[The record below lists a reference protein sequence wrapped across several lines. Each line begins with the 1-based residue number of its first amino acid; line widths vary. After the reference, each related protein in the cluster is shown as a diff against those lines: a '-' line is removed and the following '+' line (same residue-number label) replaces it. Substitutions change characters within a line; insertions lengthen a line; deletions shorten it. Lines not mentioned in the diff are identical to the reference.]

1 VSVFTGLLCASG
13 GRTLIW
19 FKFTISILPKF
30 PYRFKVIPIEIP
42 VGLLP
47 VEFYVD
53 SKIYMEMQRSR
64 IAKTILKK
72 KNKTEEFILLD
83 FMTDCITYQ

>member
-1 VSVFTGLLCASG
+1 
-13 GRTLIW
+13 
-19 FKFTISILPKF
+19 
-30 PYRFKVIPIEIP
+30 
-42 VGLLP
+42 
-47 VEFYVD
+47 
-53 SKIYMEMQRSR
+53 MQRSR